1 MKRSFYLKFL
11 LTYLVFGLLSFLISA
26 LAASPMTKRYLFRE
40 QANNLYS
47 EATLIATAY
56 SDQNKAGL
64 SEELINEQM
73 KAVAAF
79 LRVDIWLVD
88 RKGRIISDSDSE
100 KQKDQQIPDFDEA
113 IPGGRRWTIGNYR
126 GMFSEEVLS
135 VAAPITREYF
145 TGGYVLIHL
154 PSRELRRSESEI
166 LAIIYRTSL
175 ILFLL
180 SLLILLVF
188 YFIVFRPLRSITTG
202 AMKYAAGD
210 YAYRIEVKSRDE
222 MGYLAE
228 TLNFMSEE
236 IGKADEYQRQFIA
249 NVSHD
254 FRSPLTSIKGYLE
267 AILDGTIPPEMERK
281 YLQRLIVET
290 ERLEKLTGSL
300 LSLNSVEQKGFL
312 IRSSFDV
319 NQVIKSVCESF
330 EMSCQKKRITFELT
344 FSEKREPVYAD
355 HARIQ
360 QVLYNLIDNALK
372 FSGENSVIGIRSGL
386 RGTKVFVSVKDS
398 GIGIPKKDLTKIWDR
413 FYKTDLS
420 RGRDKQGTGLGLSIV
435 KSIIHAHGENIDCVS
450 TEGVGTEFT
459 FTLTAA
465 DHEDGES

>member
-73 KAVAAF
+73 RAVAAF

-100 KQKDQQIPDFDEA
+100 KRKDQQIPDFDEA

-210 YAYRIEVKSRDE
+210 YAYRIGTRWGISR
-222 MGYLAE
+222 
-228 TLNFMSEE
+228 
-236 IGKADEYQRQFIA
+236 R
-249 NVSHD
+249 H
-254 FRSPLTSIKGYLE
+254 
-267 AILDGTIPPEMERK
+267 
-281 YLQRLIVET
+281 
-290 ERLEKLTGSL
+290 
-300 LSLNSVEQKGFL
+300 
-312 IRSSFDV
+312 
-319 NQVIKSVCESF
+319 
-330 EMSCQKKRITFELT
+330 
-344 FSEKREPVYAD
+344 
-355 HARIQ
+355 
-360 QVLYNLIDNALK
+360 
-372 FSGENSVIGIRSGL
+372 
-386 RGTKVFVSVKDS
+386 
-398 GIGIPKKDLTKIWDR
+398 
-413 FYKTDLS
+413 
-420 RGRDKQGTGLGLSIV
+420 
-435 KSIIHAHGENIDCVS
+435 
-450 TEGVGTEFT
+450 
-459 FTLTAA
+459 
-465 DHEDGES
+465 